1 MANKKLAQLKKHI
14 KPFENPDTKASV
26 WQLVNTLPPFF
37 LLWYLAYEAIS
48 VSLILS
54 IALSILAGGFVV
66 RVFIIFHDCCHGS
79 FFKNRKVNHFVGT
92 VTGILTMFP
101 YEKWKREHSIHHA
114 TSSNL
119 TNVEA
124 GDVWIMSV
132 EEYKKASKLE
142 RLQYRLYRN
151 PFIMFVLGPLYLF
164 LITNRMNRKDAR
176 RKERR
181 NTYLTNVSIIGITAL
196 LIWAI
201 GWSSF
206 LIVQLPI
213 MFVAGSLGIWLFY
226 VQHQFEDSY
235 FEDEADWDYVK
246 AAIDGSSYYKLPRVL
261 QWITGNIGYHHVH
274 HLSPKVPNYNLE
286 QVHESTPPLQQ
297 ATTITVGSSLKSI
310 RFRLYDEESKTFV
323 HFKEIK
329 ERLHASDRLSGR
341 KLNTIKRKSFMS

>member
-119 TNVEA
+119 DKRGT

-196 LIWAI
+196 LICAI

-329 ERLHASDRLSGR
+329 ERLHASDRLSAE
-341 KLNTIKRKSFMS
+341 N

>member
-119 TNVEA
+119 DKRGT

-181 NTYLTNVSIIGITAL
+181 NTYLRDVSIIGLAAFVIGDS
-196 LIWAI
+196 

-329 ERLHASDRLSGR
+329 ERLHASDRLSAE
-341 KLNTIKRKSFMS
+341 N

>member
-119 TNVEA
+119 DKRGT

>member
-26 WQLVNTLPPFF
+26 WQLVYTLPPFF

-119 TNVEA
+119 DKRGT

-329 ERLHASDRLSGR
+329 ERLHASDRLSAE
-341 KLNTIKRKSFMS
+341 N

>member
-79 FFKNRKVNHFVGT
+79 FFKNRKVNHCVGT

-119 TNVEA
+119 DKRGT

-329 ERLHASDRLSGR
+329 ERLHASDRLSAE
-341 KLNTIKRKSFMS
+341 N

>member
-1 MANKKLAQLKKHI
+1 MANKKLAQLKNHI
-14 KPFENPDTKASV
+14 KPFESPDTKASV
-26 WQLVNTLPPFF
+26 WQLVNTLPPLF

-54 IALSILAGGFVV
+54 IVLSILAGGFVV

-79 FFKNRKVNHFVGT
+79 FFKNRKLNHFVGT

-119 TNVEA
+119 DKRGT
-124 GDVWIMSV
+124 GDVWIMTV

-164 LITNRMNRKDAR
+164 LVTNRLNRKDAKK
-176 RKERR
+176 KERR

-246 AAIDGSSYYKLPRVL
+246 AAIDGSSFYKLPRVL

-329 ERLHASDRLSGR
+329 ERLHTADRLSAE
-341 KLNTIKRKSFMS
+341 N

>member
-119 TNVEA
+119 DKRGT

-329 ERLHASDRLSGR
+329 ERLHASDRLSAE
-341 KLNTIKRKSFMS
+341 N

>member
-79 FFKNRKVNHFVGT
+79 FFKNRKLNHFVGT

-119 TNVEA
+119 DKRGT
-124 GDVWIMSV
+124 GDVWIMTV

-329 ERLHASDRLSGR
+329 ERLHASDRLSAE
-341 KLNTIKRKSFMS
+341 N

>member
-119 TNVEA
+119 DKRGT

-246 AAIDGSSYYKLPRVL
+246 ATIDGSSYYKLPRVL

-329 ERLHASDRLSGR
+329 ERLHASDRLSAE
-341 KLNTIKRKSFMS
+341 N

>member
-1 MANKKLAQLKKHI
+1 M
-14 KPFENPDTKASV
+14 E
-26 WQLVNTLPPFF
+26 
-37 LLWYLAYEAIS
+37 
-48 VSLILS
+48 
-54 IALSILAGGFVV
+54 
-66 RVFIIFHDCCHGS
+66 
-79 FFKNRKVNHFVGT
+79 
-92 VTGILTMFP
+92 
-101 YEKWKREHSIHHA
+101 REHSIHHA

-119 TNVEA
+119 DKRGT

-329 ERLHASDRLSGR
+329 ERLHASDRLSAE
-341 KLNTIKRKSFMS
+341 N

>member
-119 TNVEA
+119 DKRGT

-132 EEYKKASKLE
+132 ED
-142 RLQYRLYRN
+142 
-151 PFIMFVLGPLYLF
+151 V
-164 LITNRMNRKDAR
+164 
-176 RKERR
+176 
-181 NTYLTNVSIIGITAL
+181 
-196 LIWAI
+196 
-201 GWSSF
+201 
-206 LIVQLPI
+206 
-213 MFVAGSLGIWLFY
+213 
-226 VQHQFEDSY
+226 
-235 FEDEADWDYVK
+235 
-246 AAIDGSSYYKLPRVL
+246 
-261 QWITGNIGYHHVH
+261 
-274 HLSPKVPNYNLE
+274 
-286 QVHESTPPLQQ
+286 
-297 ATTITVGSSLKSI
+297 
-310 RFRLYDEESKTFV
+310 
-323 HFKEIK
+323 
-329 ERLHASDRLSGR
+329 
-341 KLNTIKRKSFMS
+341 

>member
-66 RVFIIFHDCCHGS
+66 RVFIIFNDCCHGS

-119 TNVEA
+119 DKRGT

-329 ERLHASDRLSGR
+329 ERLHASDRLSAE
-341 KLNTIKRKSFMS
+341 N

>member
-14 KPFENPDTKASV
+14 KPFENTDTKASV

-119 TNVEA
+119 DKRGT

-297 ATTITVGSSLKSI
+297 ATTITVGSSFCL
-310 RFRLYDEESKTFV
+310 LYTSDAADE
-323 HFKEIK
+323 
-329 ERLHASDRLSGR
+329 
-341 KLNTIKRKSFMS
+341 

>member
-1 MANKKLAQLKKHI
+1 MANKKLAQLKNHI
-14 KPFENPDTKASV
+14 KPFESPDTKASV
-26 WQLVNTLPPFF
+26 WQLVNTLPPLF

-54 IALSILAGGFVV
+54 IVLSILAGGFVV

-79 FFKNRKVNHFVGT
+79 FFKNRKLNHFVGT

-119 TNVEA
+119 DKRGT
-124 GDVWIMSV
+124 GDVWIMTV

-164 LITNRMNRKDAR
+164 LVTNRLNRKDAKK
-176 RKERR
+176 KERR
-181 NTYLTNVSIIGITAL
+181 NTYLTNVSIIGIIAL
-196 LIWAI
+196 LIWVI

-235 FEDEADWDYVK
+235 FEDEAEWDYVK

-310 RFRLYDEESKTFV
+310 RFRLYDEKSKTFV

-329 ERLHASDRLSGR
+329 ERLHTSDWLTTE
-341 KLNTIKRKSFMS
+341 N